1 MKRTP
6 TTVWRSA
13 VDEQRMMIWKIV
25 AYDNFYGMCMTI
37 SRNPDE
43 FAPNTWI
50 YCLPE
55 DADENVP
62 VTLTLQKRG
71 QIIAQMQFELQ
82 SSKGEILLVTPNLI
96 NFTNVN
102 DTVNL
107 FQVHI
112 LSDTIIF
119 QYTTKEGKQSV
130 FKFPLTGF
138 NERYLE
144 QFI

>member
-1 MKRTP
+1 M
-6 TTVWRSA
+6 
-13 VDEQRMMIWKIV
+13 
-25 AYDNFYGMCMTI
+25 
-37 SRNPDE
+37 
-43 FAPNTWI
+43 

-71 QIIAQMQFELQ
+71 QIIAQMQFALQ

-107 FQVHI
+107 FQIHI

-119 QYTTKEGKQSV
+119 QYTTREGKQSV
-130 FKFPLTGF
+130 FKFPLAGF
-138 NERYLE
+138 NEKYLE

>member
-1 MKRTP
+1 
-6 TTVWRSA
+6 
-13 VDEQRMMIWKIV
+13 
-25 AYDNFYGMCMTI
+25 MTI
-37 SRNPDE
+37 SRKPDE
-43 FAPNTWI
+43 FVPNTFM

-55 DADENVP
+55 DADENAP
-62 VTLTLQKRG
+62 VTLTFQKRG
-71 QIIAQMQFELQ
+71 QMTAQMQFALQ

-96 NFTNVN
+96 NFANTN

-119 QYTTKEGKQSV
+119 QYTTREDKQSV
-130 FKFPLTGF
+130 FKFPLAGF
-138 NERYLE
+138 NEKYLE